1 MKTDAELLQDVI
13 AELEW
18 EPSVQATHIG
28 VEVKNG
34 VVTLAGH
41 VSSYLEKYSAEHAAQ
56 RVAGVKAL
64 AVEMDVKLPSSG
76 KRTDA
81 DIAQSAKSALEWM
94 TSPLGD
100 KVNVMVE
107 KGWITLT
114 GDVDWQYQKLAAGVA
129 VRYLLGVTGVSNL
142 VIIKPAMKLS
152 AVTGDIEAA
161 LVRRAKSDAKKIHV
175 ELNGS
180 TVTLTGSVNN
190 WAERDTARDTA
201 WGTPGV
207 VNVIDKI
214 TMDF

>member
-1 MKTDAELLQDVI
+1 
-13 AELEW
+13 
-18 EPSVQATHIG
+18 
-28 VEVKNG
+28 
-34 VVTLAGH
+34 
-41 VSSYLEKYSAEHAAQ
+41 
-56 RVAGVKAL
+56 
-64 AVEMDVKLPSSG
+64 
-76 KRTDA
+76 
-81 DIAQSAKSALEWM
+81 
-94 TSPLGD
+94 
-100 KVNVMVE
+100 
-107 KGWITLT
+107 
-114 GDVDWQYQKLAAGVA
+114 
-129 VRYLLGVTGVSNL
+129 
-142 VIIKPAMKLS
+142 MKLS